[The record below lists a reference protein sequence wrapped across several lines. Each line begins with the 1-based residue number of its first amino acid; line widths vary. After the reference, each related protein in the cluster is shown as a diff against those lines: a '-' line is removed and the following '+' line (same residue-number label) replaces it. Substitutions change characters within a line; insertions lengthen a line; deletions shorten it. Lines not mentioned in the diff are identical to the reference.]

1 MIDRKG
7 GGDVSGPLEQSIPRD
22 RRVLPEF
29 ILAKM
34 RCAVLRS
41 RLFQTEI
48 ESIGVALRGGLIDS
62 DCALSWLNDIN
73 ALEIIFEGANHDAE
87 CAA

>member
-1 MIDRKG
+1 MTVQLDQSR
-7 GGDVSGPLEQSIPRD
+7 PREQQE
-22 RRVLPEF
+22 LTEF

-48 ESIGVALRGGLIDS
+48 ESVGIALRGGLIDA
-62 DCALSWLNDIN
+62 DCALSWLNDID
-73 ALEIIFEGANHDAE
+73 ALEIIFEGANDDAE